1 MYLTENKLKC
11 LSLFGK
17 KSLLWQLLIAIQI
30 VRVRYEIIQA
40 RNLN

>member
-1 MYLTENKLKC
+1 MPVTFWK
-11 LSLFGK
+11 K

-30 VRVRYEIIQA
+30 VQVRYEIIQA

>member
-1 MYLTENKLKC
+1 MPVT
-11 LSLFGK
+11 FWK

-30 VRVRYEIIQA
+30 VQVRYEIIQA